1 MYHHKNYGGLNYVQW
16 SLLAAGHHQVLGDFP
31 GDSGG
36 LHGGLT
42 QPVLVLP
49 QTSPGE
55 GRVHEEQHHCTSR
68 RGLWNVRLIDN
79 STVWARISKGWGV
92 EEENFERKMFV
103 DTRINACTH
112 IKLDKQATLSLFFL
126 FKRIVFYFF
135 ALFYYSLL
143 FLKPS

>member
-1 MYHHKNYGGLNYVQW
+1 MMFLSLHYAFIRLIHVQTICFGYSYISKSFVAIAIRKRKNQDVQKFKKLCMYHHKNYGGLNYVKW
-16 SLLAAGHHQVLGDFP
+16 SFLAAGHHQVLGDFS

-79 STVWARISKGWGV
+79 STV
-92 EEENFERKMFV
+92 
-103 DTRINACTH
+103 
-112 IKLDKQATLSLFFL
+112 
-126 FKRIVFYFF
+126 
-135 ALFYYSLL
+135 
-143 FLKPS
+143 